1 MRSDLTLFECLP
13 PPMSQEDRAVL
24 QIISG
29 HRKDNPIP
37 RLEVAAM
44 SGLTGREVQKA
55 VRRLIMDYG
64 KNIGSSCNNKK
75 PGYYMN
81 DGLRQTQESCEK
93 LTKRALKV
101 LARVAKQKKIGL
113 REYLDQLDLNLLTAE
128 E

>member
-1 MRSDLTLFECLP
+1 MSEELTLFEHLP
-13 PPMSQEDRAVL
+13 PPMSPDDRAVL
-24 QIISG
+24 RIISG
-29 HRKDNPIP
+29 HGKDNPVP

-44 SGLTGREVQKA
+44 SGLTGREVQKS

-81 DGLRQTQESCEK
+81 SNLQETQESIEK
-93 LTKRALKV
+93 QTKRALKV

-113 REYLDQLDLNLLTAE
+113 REFLNQLDLGLLTAE
-128 E
+128 N